1 MLGLVSLVGFLG
13 QMGWVGLVGLVGL
26 VGQVGPLGLGGS
38 GGPYVSDWLG
48 RSCRSDPKIFDD
60 SQVFHDP
67 KGIRSVNMDYD
78 NLKVYGGR

>member
-1 MLGLVSLVGFLG
+1 M
-13 QMGWVGLVGLVGL
+13 GLVGL

-60 SQVFHDP
+60 SQVFQDP
-67 KGIRSVNMDYD
+67 KGI
-78 NLKVYGGR
+78 

>member
-26 VGQVGPLGLGGS
+26 VGQVGPLGLGGY

-48 RSCRSDPKIFDD
+48 RSCRSGQKKIFDD

-67 KGIRSVNMDYD
+67 KGI
-78 NLKVYGGR
+78 